1 MEVVPAE
8 LNQEERETVAR
19 HFSESSKVEFLLD
32 IIVLLCDC
40 YLSQV
45 RDLVRTSPPTL
56 TFPRTFLTQ
65 LWRVREVKV
74 REDDI
79 WVVTPPKCGTTW
91 LQDLTW
97 LITNNAD
104 TDKVCYENSDDDMS
118 LFEFIY

>member
-19 HFSESSKVEFLLD
+19 HFNESSKVEFLLD

-45 RDLVRTSPPTL
+45 RDLVRTSPLTL

-97 LITNNAD
+97 LITN
-104 TDKVCYENSDDDMS
+104 SR
-118 LFEFIY
+118 I